1 MWKRKTIFPIIALA
15 LLIQPLPLLSVPSPD
30 FDGDGTVGFPDFL
43 AFVEHFGTSRGDGK
57 YEAKYDLD
65 GNGTVEFSDFLAF
78 VNDFGKDVPPSDGD
92 STPVVIPDANLRAV
106 IADSLGKASGEAIIA
121 VDMATLT
128 RLEVP
133 NKEIHDLTG
142 LEFATNLTWLD
153 LGSEF
158 VSGSGGGYINNNNI
172 SDFSPLSSLTSLERL
187 YLDNTDIPDISVL
200 SGLPNLTLLDL
211 SYNSILDYSPLSK
224 LTSLEGLSL
233 RRIYLADISDLI
245 SVLSGLPNLTLLD
258 LSSNDTISDFSP
270 LSSLPNLTRLSL
282 ISSSISDV
290 SWISSLTNLEWLTL
304 SYNDISDITPLSN
317 LTNLET
323 VWLGNNNI
331 SDISAVANMTNLE
344 WLRLERNSIS
354 DISALSDLTNLRSL
368 WLSRNSISDIS
379 ALSGLTSL
387 TSLYSYNCLISDITP
402 LSNLTRLERLSL
414 NNYNI
419 QGLSYNNISDITPLS
434 NLTNLRMLSLRI
446 NSISDLAPL
455 VANTGLGDGDQVDM
469 RSNPLSATSL
479 NTHIPALQDRGVAVR
494 FGASKPAVQK
504 NEDLRDILGA
514 VMKSFGDEEWKAE
527 EYIYNRGNVDRLE
540 RR

>member
-1 MWKRKTIFPIIALA
+1 MCKRMTIFPIIALA
-15 LLIQPLPLLSVPSPD
+15 LLIQPLPLLSSPSPD

-65 GNGTVEFSDFLAF
+65 GNGTVDFPDFLAF
-78 VNDFGKDVPPSDGD
+78 VNDFDK
-92 STPVVIPDANLRAV
+92 VVIPDANLRAV
-106 IADSLGKASGEAIIA
+106 IADSLGKASYEAIIA
-121 VDMATLT
+121 ADMATLT

-133 NKEIHDLTG
+133 NKDIRDLTG

-153 LGSEF
+153 LGSEYA
-158 VSGSGGGYINNNNI
+158 SGDGYINDNNI

-187 YLDNTDIPDISVL
+187 YLDNTDIPNISVL
-200 SGLPNLTLLDL
+200 SSLPNLIVLDL

-233 RRIYLADISDLI
+233 RRIYLSDISDLI
-245 SVLSGLPNLTLLD
+245 SVLSGLPNLTVLN

-282 ISSSISDV
+282 HGSSISDV

-323 VWLGNNNI
+323 VWLGNNSI

-344 WLRLERNSIS
+344 WLRLGRNSFS
-354 DISALSDLTNLRSL
+354 DISVLSGLTNLRSL
-368 WLSRNSISDIS
+368 WLNGNPISDIS

-387 TSLYSYNCLISDITP
+387 TSLYSGNCLISDITP

-414 NNYNI
+414 NNYYI
-419 QGLSYNNISDITPLS
+419 RGLSYNN
-434 NLTNLRMLSLRI
+434 
-446 NSISDLAPL
+446 ISDLAPL
-455 VANTGLGDGDQVDM
+455 VANTGLGNGDQVDV
-469 RSNPLSATSL
+469 RRNPLSATSL

-494 FGASKPAVQK
+494 SGASKPAVQE
-504 NEDLRDILGA
+504 NEDLRDMLGA
-514 VMKSFGDEEWKAE
+514 AMKSFGEEEWEEAE
-527 EYIYNRGNVDRLE
+527 EYIYNQ
-540 RR
+540 

>member
-1 MWKRKTIFPIIALA
+1 MSKRVTTFTIIALA
-15 LLIQPLPLLSVPSPD
+15 LLIQPLPVLSSPSPD

-65 GNGTVEFSDFLAF
+65 GNGTVDFPDFLAF
-78 VNDFGKDVPPSDGD
+78 VNDFDK
-92 STPVVIPDANLRAV
+92 VVIPDANLRAV
-106 IADSLGKASGEAIIA
+106 IADSLGKASDEAIIA
-121 VDMATLT
+121 ADMATLT

-133 NKEIHDLTG
+133 NKDIRDLTG

-153 LGSEF
+153 LGSEYA
-158 VSGSGGGYINNNNI
+158 SGDGYINDNNI

-187 YLDNTDIPDISVL
+187 YLDNTDIPNISVL
-200 SGLPNLTLLDL
+200 SSLPNLTVLDL

-233 RRIYLADISDLI
+233 RRIYLSDISDLI
-245 SVLSGLPNLTLLD
+245 SVLSGLPNLTVLNLN
-258 LSSNDTISDFSP
+258 SNDTISDFSP

-282 ISSSISDV
+282 HGSSISDV
-290 SWISSLTNLEWLTL
+290 SWISSLPNLEWLIL
-304 SYNDISDITPLSN
+304 GYNDISDITPLSN

-344 WLRLERNSIS
+344 WLRLERNSFS
-354 DISALSDLTNLRSL
+354 DISALSGLTNLRSL

-379 ALSGLTSL
+379 ALSGLISL
-387 TSLYSYNCLISDITP
+387 TSLYSHNCLISDI
-402 LSNLTRLERLSL
+402 
-414 NNYNI
+414 
-419 QGLSYNNISDITPLS
+419 
-434 NLTNLRMLSLRI
+434 
-446 NSISDLAPL
+446 APL
-455 VANTGLGDGDQVDM
+455 VANTGLGNGNQVDV

-494 FGASKPAVQK
+494 FGASKPAVQE
-504 NEDLRDILGA
+504 NEDLRDMLGA
-514 VMKSFGDEEWKAE
+514 AMKSFGDEEWEEAE
-527 EYIYNRGNVDRLE
+527 EYIYNQ
-540 RR
+540 

>member
-1 MWKRKTIFPIIALA
+1 MCKRMTIFPIIALA
-15 LLIQPLPLLSVPSPD
+15 LLIQPLPLLSSPPPD
-30 FDGDGTVGFPDFL
+30 FDGDGTVGFLDFL
-43 AFVEHFGTSRGDGK
+43 AFVEHFGASRGDEN

-65 GNGTVEFSDFLAF
+65 GDGTIGFPDFLAF
-78 VNDFGKDVPPSDGD
+78 VDNFGKDVS
-92 STPVVIPDANLRAV
+92 PVVIPDANLRAV

-121 VDMATLT
+121 FDMATLT

-153 LGSEF
+153 LGSEY
-158 VSGSGGGYINNNNI
+158 VSGDGYINNNNI

-200 SGLPNLTLLDL
+200 SGLPNLTVLDL

-224 LTSLEGLSL
+224 LTSLEGLLL
-233 RRIYLADISDLI
+233 RRIYLSDISDLI
-245 SVLSGLPNLTLLD
+245 SVLSGLPNLTVLD
-258 LSSNDTISDFSP
+258 LSSNDTISDFFP
-270 LSSLPNLTRLSL
+270 LSSLINLEWLSL
-282 ISSSISDV
+282 IGSSISDV
-290 SWISSLTNLEWLTL
+290 SWISSLTNLEWLLL

-323 VWLGNNNI
+323 VWLTNNNI

-344 WLRLERNSIS
+344 WLILDRNSIS
-354 DISALSDLTNLRSL
+354 DISALSGLTNLRSL
-368 WLSRNSISDIS
+368 WLNGNSISDIS

-387 TSLYSYNCLISDITP
+387 TRLSSRNCLISDITP

-419 QGLSYNNISDITPLS
+419 RGLSY
-434 NLTNLRMLSLRI
+434 

-455 VANTGLGDGDQVDM
+455 VANTGLGDGDQVDV

-479 NTHIPALQDRGVAVR
+479 NTHILALQDRGVAVR
-494 FGASKPAVQK
+494 FGASKPAVQE
-504 NEDLRDILGA
+504 NEALRDMLGA
-514 VMKSFGDEEWKAE
+514 AMKSFGDEEWKAE
-527 EYIYNRGNVDRLE
+527 EYIYNQ
-540 RR
+540 